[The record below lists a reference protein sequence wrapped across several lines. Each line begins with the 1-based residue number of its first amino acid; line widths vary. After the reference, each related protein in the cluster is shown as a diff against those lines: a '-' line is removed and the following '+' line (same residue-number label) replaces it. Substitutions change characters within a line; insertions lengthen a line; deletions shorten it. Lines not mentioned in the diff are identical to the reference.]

1 MSSTIKIE
9 LIKKEHDRTAF
20 SCVTIEL
27 DRYLKEQASQDQKRK
42 TSSVFIATQD
52 KKIVGFFTLS
62 ATSISR
68 ESLPDNLIK
77 KLPRYPIPAVLL
89 GRLAVSTEFN
99 GKGFGKILLINAM
112 KRALIASKTIGM
124 FAFVVDAKNESA
136 KSFYKHFGFI
146 EFVDFPMRLFLPLN
160 TIQDLDL

>member
-1 MSSTIKIE
+1 MSSPLNIE
-9 LIKKEHDRTAF
+9 TLAKHHDRSAF
-20 SCVTIEL
+20 SCGIIEL
-27 DRYLKEQASQDQKRK
+27 DRYIKEQASQDQKRK
-42 TSSVFIATQD
+42 TSSVFIATKGKQ
-52 KKIVGFFTLS
+52 IIGFFTLS

-68 ESLPDNLIK
+68 ESFPDEVIK

-89 GRLAVSTEFN
+89 GRLAIAKEFH
-99 GKGFGKILLINAM
+99 GQGFGKTLLINAM
-112 KRALIASKTIGM
+112 KRALIASEAVGM
-124 FAFVVDAKNESA
+124 FAFVVDAKDESA